1 MSYSSVCDSPTI
13 FIQALLLAAALDARR
28 VCAGM
33 TGVGR
38 RVCSQRSVGCIGR
51 CSETVSVNAG
61 CAGAAMTRGGV
72 S

>member
-1 MSYSSVCDSPTI
+1 M
-13 FIQALLLAAALDARR
+13 LLAAALDARR

-38 RVCSQRSVGCIGR
+38 RVCSQRSVGCVCRG
-51 CSETVSVNAG
+51 SETVGVDAG
-61 CAGAAMTRGGV
+61 CAGAAMTCGGV